1 LHPFNAGLLASGDM
15 TRALVPCTPAG
26 GMVLLD
32 AAARP
37 LASIFRGPKQSS
49 SPFQFGRKPIAQ
61 LLLGRNATVTIAHS
75 HTRDLAARWREPMLL
90 WPPSAVRDD
99 SRRMDQARRDRHRC
113 RHQPG
118 GGRRTRRGRAAKTKL
133 VGDVAFAEAIAV
145 AGAITPVP
153 GVSDDDYCDAD
164 GKYLRAALLSSG
176 KTLLSDVPPRS
187 VSG

>member
-1 LHPFNAGLLASGDM
+1 M

-32 AAARP
+32 AAAAA
-37 LASIFRGPKQSS
+37 LASIFPGAEAVVV
-49 SPFQFGRKPIAQ
+49 GRSNLVAAIAQ

-75 HTRDLAARWREPMLL
+75 HTRDLAATVARADVVVA
-90 WPPSAVRDD
+90 PSAVRDD
-99 SRRMDQARRDRHRC
+99 SRRLDQARRDRHRC

-118 GGRRTRRGRAAKTKL
+118 GGRRPRRGRRPKTKL

-153 GVSDDDYCDAD
+153 AVSD
-164 GKYLRAALLSSG
+164 R
-176 KTLLSDVPPRS
+176 
-187 VSG
+187 